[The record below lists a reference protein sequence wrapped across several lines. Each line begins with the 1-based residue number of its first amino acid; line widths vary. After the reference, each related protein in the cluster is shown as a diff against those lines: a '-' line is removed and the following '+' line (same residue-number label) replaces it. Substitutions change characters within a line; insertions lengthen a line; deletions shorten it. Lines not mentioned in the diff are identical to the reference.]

1 MPQPH
6 NVNETFG
13 PFPDIRADDTEKS
26 RIQNKRLNQDAAVGR
41 CAISSTARMANGAT
55 RRFLR
60 LFANPPSLLRPVEHV
75 KEHSHAGATNRID
88 DDPIKSQGCLWRGIP
103 DIGSEWSE

>member
-26 RIQNKRLNQDAAVGR
+26 RIQNKRLNQDAADGR
-41 CAISSTARMANGAT
+41 CATSSTARMGNGELHGFFKASS
-55 RRFLR
+55 R
-60 LFANPPSLLRPVEHV
+60 PPP
-75 KEHSHAGATNRID
+75 
-88 DDPIKSQGCLWRGIP
+88 
-103 DIGSEWSE
+103 